1 MIIINECMRII
12 KREKNPVY
20 EKLTVEKLNKIT
32 QKFFE
37 ESQRCRPFIIYASPE
52 TIAEHNRLMN
62 KSMNDYLERFRER
75 NELR

>member
-1 MIIINECMRII
+1 MRIV
-12 KREKNPVY
+12 KREKENVY
-20 EKLTVEKLNKIT
+20 RRLTTEELYDIT
-32 QKFFE
+32 QKFFK

>member
-1 MIIINECMRII
+1 MRII

-20 EKLTVEKLNKIT
+20 DRLTTEKLHDIT

-37 ESQRCRPFIIYASPE
+37 ESQRVKPFVFYASQE
-52 TIAEHNRLMN
+52 VMTECNRLAHEAMN
-62 KSMNDYLERFRER
+62 EYLEGFRKR

>member
-1 MIIINECMRII
+1 MRII

-20 EKLTVEKLNKIT
+20 ERLTTEKLYDIT

-62 KSMNDYLERFRER
+62 KAMNDYLERYLER

>member
-1 MIIINECMRII
+1 MRII
-12 KREKNPVY
+12 KREKQNIY
-20 EKLTVEKLNKIT
+20 MGLTTKELYDIT

-37 ESQRCRPFIIYASPE
+37 EMQRVRPFIVYASPE

-62 KSMNDYLERFRER
+62 KAMNEYLERFRER

>member
-1 MIIINECMRII
+1 MRII
-12 KREKNPVY
+12 KREKQHIY
-20 EKLTVEKLNKIT
+20 MGLTTKELYDIT

-37 ESQRCRPFIIYASPE
+37 ERQRVRPFIVYASPE

-62 KSMNDYLERFRER
+62 KAMNEYLERFRER